1 MCKDEKKSEKLGV
14 WMSESLLL
22 GLTRL
27 ANNED
32 LSVSAYVHRILH
44 RHVYG
49 HGAAGGETGQG
60 PDRTDSG
67 R

>member
-22 GLTRL
+22 ELTRL

-32 LSVSAYVHRILH
+32 LSVSSFVHRILH

-49 HGAAGGETGQG
+49 HGRTGSESLQG

>member
-1 MCKDEKKSEKLGV
+1 MCKEEKKSEKLGV

-22 GLTRL
+22 ELTRL

-32 LSVSAYVHRILH
+32 LSVSAYVHRALH
-44 RHVYG
+44 RHVFG
-49 HGAAGGETGQG
+49 HGRSGNESMQG
-60 PDRTDSG
+60 PDRTDSS